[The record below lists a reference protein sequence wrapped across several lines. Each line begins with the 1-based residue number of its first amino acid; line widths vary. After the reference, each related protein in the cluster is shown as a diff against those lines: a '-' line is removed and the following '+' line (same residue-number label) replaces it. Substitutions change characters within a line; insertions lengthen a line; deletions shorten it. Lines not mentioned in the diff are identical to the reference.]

1 MKIPGFL
8 SGLLKK
14 ANPLPLLGKAV
25 IKPVETLTMNA
36 IQNALLK
43 SASSLV
49 KGLTA
54 GALVSLAALADK
66 LPGIANPGDKIEVY
80 VVAGLVAVLH
90 ALVSGL
96 KRLTTFD
103 VSKAS

>member
-1 MKIPGFL
+1 MKMPGFL
-8 SGLLKK
+8 TKTLSKL
-14 ANPLPLLGKAV
+14 NPLPLLGKAV
-25 IKPVETLTMNA
+25 AKPVETLAMNA

-43 SASSLV
+43 SLSSLV

-80 VVAGLVAVLH
+80 AVAAVVAVLH
-90 ALVSGL
+90 ALISGI